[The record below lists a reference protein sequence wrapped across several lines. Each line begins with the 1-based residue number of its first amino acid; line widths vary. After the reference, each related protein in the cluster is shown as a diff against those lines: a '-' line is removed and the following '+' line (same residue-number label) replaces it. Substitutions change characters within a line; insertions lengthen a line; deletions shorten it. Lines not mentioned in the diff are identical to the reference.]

1 MVYFKYIVI
10 DLVININWKSRLL
23 WNTNDAISS
32 LWYIASGLPFCNTFI
47 KFLIS
52 HYLQDLLACFSWLEL
67 LETYFLKIYF
77 IFFKFGML
85 LLSLVKTLYQNN
97 LECIWDSER
106 PPKLFTC
113 CQLVWVSTTFLTG
126 TGFVLVS
133 FYCYHFI
140 FVDVQINNSRKDTS
154 NIGFYK
160 E

>member
-10 DLVININWKSRLL
+10 DLVININWKSILL

-52 HYLQDLLACFSWLEL
+52 HYLQDLLACFSWLEF

-85 LLSLVKTLYQNN
+85 LLSLVETLYQNN
-97 LECIWDSER
+97 LERIWNSER
-106 PPKLFTC
+106 PLKPLY
-113 CQLVWVSTTFLTG
+113 LLSTRLSIYNISNRHWICTGIFLLLSLY
-126 TGFVLVS
+126 F
-133 FYCYHFI
+133 CWCP
-140 FVDVQINNSRKDTS
+140 NK
-154 NIGFYK
+154 
-160 E
+160 

>member
-10 DLVININWKSRLL
+10 DLVININWKSRLF

-52 HYLQDLLACFSWLEL
+52 HYLQDLLACFSWLEF

-77 IFFKFGML
+77 IFFIFGML

-106 PPKLFTC
+106 PPKPLY
-113 CQLVWVSTTFLTG
+113 LLSTRLSIYNISNRHWICTDIFLLLSPY
-126 TGFVLVS
+126 F
-133 FYCYHFI
+133 CWCP
-140 FVDVQINNSRKDTS
+140 NK
-154 NIGFYK
+154 
-160 E
+160 